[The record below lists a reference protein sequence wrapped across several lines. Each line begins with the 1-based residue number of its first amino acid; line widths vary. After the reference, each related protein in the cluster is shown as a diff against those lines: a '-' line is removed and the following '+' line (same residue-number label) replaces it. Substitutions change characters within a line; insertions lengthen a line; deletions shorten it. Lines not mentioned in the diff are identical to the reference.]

1 MIQRAYLDNNATTPT
16 DPRVVEEMLPYF
28 HEKFGNASSRN
39 HAYGWEAQ
47 EAVDHARE
55 QVADLI
61 GAKPNEIIFT
71 SGATES
77 NNLALKG
84 LLNEGDHLI
93 TCATEHKAILDPA
106 GSLVT
111 NGIEVDILPVQSDG
125 SLVLN
130 QLQNALSNHT
140 RLVSMMLAN
149 NETGCIQPIK
159 ELSGIAHSN
168 QALFHTDA
176 TQAVGKIPV
185 DVVELGIDLMSF
197 SSHKMYG
204 PKGVGALYIKKEVK
218 IQPILEGGGHERGIR
233 SGTLN
238 VPAIVGFGMACELCK
253 QAMNDEAKRLGQ
265 LRDKL
270 EQSLLSIEDTQLN
283 NNSENRLP
291 NVTNIAFSG
300 VDGER
305 FLLSLNGL
313 AVSQGSACTSAV
325 VEPSHVLK
333 AMGVSDEL
341 AYSSL
346 RFSLG
351 RFTTEDEIDFAIQK
365 VKTAVNKLRP

>member
-16 DPRVVEEMLPYF
+16 DPRVVEVMLPYF
-28 HEKFGNASSRN
+28 SDKFGNASSRN
-39 HAYGWEAQ
+39 HAYGWEAK

-55 QVADLI
+55 QVAELI
-61 GAKPNEIIFT
+61 GAHPNEIVFT

-84 LLNEGDHLI
+84 LLNEGNHFI

-106 GSLVT
+106 ESLAAK
-111 NGIEVDILPVQSDG
+111 GIDVEILPVQSDG
-125 SLVLN
+125 LLAI
-130 QLQNALSNHT
+130 NAFKKVISDHT
-140 RLVSMMLAN
+140 RLVSIMMAN

-159 ELSGIAHSN
+159 ELSTITHSN

-176 TQAVGKIPV
+176 TQAVGKVPV
-185 DVVELGIDLMSF
+185 DVNELGIDLMSF

-204 PKGVGALYIKKEVK
+204 PKGIGALYIRKETK
-218 IQPILEGGGHERGIR
+218 IRSLIEGGGHERGIR

-238 VPAIVGFGMACELCK
+238 VPAIVGFGKACELCK
-253 QAMNDEAKRLGQ
+253 QEMEEEAKKIKM

-270 EQSLLSIEDTQLN
+270 EESLLSIKGTQLN
-283 NNSENRLP
+283 GGIENRLP
-291 NVTNIAFSG
+291 NVTNIAFTG

-305 FLLSLNGL
+305 LLLSLNGL

-333 AMGVSDEL
+333 AMGIPDQL
-341 AYSSL
+341 ANSSL

-351 RFTTEDEIDFAIQK
+351 RFTTKEEIDFAIQK
-365 VKTAVNKLRP
+365 VTAAVHKLRK

>member
-16 DPRVVEEMLPYF
+16 DPRVVNEMVPYF
-28 HEKFGNASSRN
+28 SEKFGNASSRN
-39 HAYGWEAQ
+39 HAYGWESK

-55 QVADLI
+55 QVAELI
-61 GAKPNEIIFT
+61 GANPSEIIFT

-84 LLNEGDHLI
+84 LLNKGDHFI
-93 TCATEHKAILDPA
+93 TCTTEHKAILDPA
-106 GSLVT
+106 EALKSK
-111 NGIEVDILPVQSDG
+111 GINVDILPVEPDG
-125 SLVLN
+125 LLVIN
-130 QLQNALSNHT
+130 EFQKKISEHS
-140 RLVSMMLAN
+140 RLVSIMLAN

-159 ELSGIAHSN
+159 ELSAITHTN
-168 QALFHTDA
+168 QTLFHTDA

-185 DVVELGIDLMSF
+185 DVNELGIDLMSF
-197 SSHKMYG
+197 SSHKIYG
-204 PKGVGALYIKKEVK
+204 PKGIGALYIRKGTKVQSL
-218 IQPILEGGGHERGIR
+218 IEGGGHERGIR

-238 VPAIVGFGMACELCK
+238 VPAIVGFGEACELCK
-253 QAMNDEAKRLGQ
+253 QEMREETSRINI

-270 EQSLLSIEDTQLN
+270 EQSLLSINGAQLN
-283 NNSENRLP
+283 GGIENRLH

-305 FLLSLNGL
+305 LLLSLNGL

-333 AMGVSDEL
+333 AMGIPDQL
-341 AYSSL
+341 ANSSL

-351 RFTTEDEIDFAIQK
+351 RFTTEDEIDFAIEK
-365 VKTAVNKLRP
+365 VTAAVNKLSA

>member
-16 DPRVVEEMLPYF
+16 DLRVVDEMLPYF
-28 HEKFGNASSRN
+28 SEQFGNASSRN
-39 HAYGWEAQ
+39 HAYGWEAK

-55 QVADLI
+55 QVSDLI
-61 GAKPNEIIFT
+61 GANPSEIIFT

-84 LLNEGDHLI
+84 LLNEGDHFI

-106 GSLVT
+106 ESLAAK
-111 NGIEVDILPVQSDG
+111 GIDVEILPAQSDG
-125 SLVLN
+125 SLEI
-130 QLQNALSNHT
+130 NAFKNVISDHT
-140 RLVSMMLAN
+140 RLVSIMMAN

-159 ELSGIAHSN
+159 ELSTITHSN
-168 QALFHTDA
+168 QTLFHTDA
-176 TQAVGKIPV
+176 TQAVGKVPV
-185 DVVELGIDLMSF
+185 DVNELGIDLMSF

-204 PKGVGALYIKKEVK
+204 PKGIGALYIRKGSKVK
-218 IQPILEGGGHERGIR
+218 PLIEGGGHERGVR

-238 VPAIVGFGMACELCK
+238 VPAIVGFGKACELCK
-253 QAMNDEAKRLGQ
+253 QEMREEGSRIKI

-270 EQSLLSIEDTQLN
+270 EQSLLSIDDAQLN
-283 NNSENRLP
+283 GGIESRLP

-305 FLLSLNGL
+305 LLLSLNGL

-333 AMGVSDEL
+333 AMGIPDQL
-341 AYSSL
+341 ANSSL

-351 RFTTEDEIDFAIQK
+351 RFTTKEEIDFAIQK
-365 VKTAVNKLRP
+365 VTAAVHKLRT

>member
-16 DPRVVEEMLPYF
+16 DPRVVDEMLPYF
-28 HEKFGNASSRN
+28 SEQFGNASSRN
-39 HAYGWEAQ
+39 HAYGWEAK

-61 GAKPNEIIFT
+61 GANPNEIVFT

-84 LLNEGDHLI
+84 LLNEGNHFI

-106 GSLVT
+106 ESLAAK
-111 NGIEVDILPVQSDG
+111 GIDVEILPVQSDG
-125 SLVLN
+125 LLEIN
-130 QLQNALSNHT
+130 ELQKKISDHT
-140 RLVSMMLAN
+140 RLVSIMMAN
-149 NETGCIQPIK
+149 NETGCTQPIK
-159 ELSGIAHSN
+159 ELSTFTHSN
-168 QALFHTDA
+168 QGLFHTDA

-185 DVVELGIDLMSF
+185 EVSDLGIDLMSF

-204 PKGVGALYIKKEVK
+204 PKGIGALYIRKGTKVGSL
-218 IQPILEGGGHERGIR
+218 IEGGGHERGIR

-238 VPAIVGFGMACELCK
+238 VPAIVGFGKACELCK
-253 QAMNDEAKRLGQ
+253 QEMREEGSRIKS

-270 EQSLLSIEDTQLN
+270 EQSLLSIEGTQLN
-283 NNSENRLP
+283 GGKENRLP

-300 VDGER
+300 VDSER
-305 FLLSLNGL
+305 LLLSLNGL

-333 AMGVSDEL
+333 AMGIPDQL
-341 AYSSL
+341 ANSSL

-351 RFTTEDEIDFAIQK
+351 RFTTDEEVDFAIQK
-365 VKTAVNKLRP
+365 VTEAVSKLRA

>member
-16 DPRVVEEMLPYF
+16 DPRVVNEMLPYF
-28 HEKFGNASSRN
+28 SEKYGNASSRN
-39 HAYGWEAQ
+39 HAYGWEAK

-61 GAKPNEIIFT
+61 GANPNEIVFT

-84 LLNEGDHLI
+84 LLNEGDHFI

-106 GSLVT
+106 ESLNT
-111 NGIEVDILPVQSDG
+111 KGINVDILPVQSDG
-125 SLVLN
+125 LLEIKTLKKAISDN
-130 QLQNALSNHT
+130 T
-140 RLVSMMLAN
+140 RLVSIMMAN

-159 ELSGIAHSN
+159 ELSTITHSN
-168 QALFHTDA
+168 QVLFHTDA
-176 TQAVGKIPV
+176 TQAVGKMPV
-185 DVVELGIDLMSF
+185 EVNDLGIDLMSF

-204 PKGVGALYIKKEVK
+204 PKGIGALYIRKGSKV
-218 IQPILEGGGHERGIR
+218 QPLIEGGGHEQGIR

-238 VPAIVGFGMACELCK
+238 VPAIVGFGKACELCK
-253 QAMNDEAKRLGQ
+253 QEMEEEARRINI

-270 EQSLLSIEDTQLN
+270 EQSLLSIDGAQLN
-283 NNSENRLP
+283 GGIENRLP

-305 FLLSLNGL
+305 LLLSLNGV

-333 AMGVSDEL
+333 SMGIPDQL
-341 AYSSL
+341 ANSSL

-351 RFTTEDEIDFAIQK
+351 RFTTEDEIDFTIQK
-365 VKTAVNKLRP
+365 VQQQFTS

>member
-1 MIQRAYLDNNATTPT
+1 
-16 DPRVVEEMLPYF
+16 MLPYF
-28 HEKFGNASSRN
+28 SEKFGNASSRN
-39 HAYGWEAQ
+39 HAYGWEAK

-55 QVADLI
+55 QVAELI
-61 GAKPNEIIFT
+61 GANPSEIIFT

-84 LLNEGDHLI
+84 LLNKGDHFI

-106 GSLVT
+106 ESLAAQ
-111 NGIEVDILPVQSDG
+111 GIDVKVLSVQPAG
-125 SLVLN
+125 LLEI
-130 QLQNALSNHT
+130 NAFKNAISEHT
-140 RLVSMMLAN
+140 RLVSIMMAN
-149 NETGCIQPIK
+149 NETGCIQPVK
-159 ELSGIAHSN
+159 ELSAIIHSN
-168 QALFHTDA
+168 QGLFHSDA
-176 TQAVGKIPV
+176 TQAVGKTPV
-185 DVVELGIDLMSF
+185 DVNELGIDLMSF

-204 PKGVGALYIKKEVK
+204 PKGIGALYIRKGTKVGS
-218 IQPILEGGGHERGIR
+218 IIEGGGHERGIR

-238 VPAIVGFGMACELCK
+238 VPAIVGFGKACELCK
-253 QAMNDEAKRLGQ
+253 QEMQEAEKIKS

-270 EQSLLSIEDTQLN
+270 EQSLLSIEGTQLN
-283 NNSENRLP
+283 GVIENRLP
-291 NVTNIAFSG
+291 NVTNIAFTG

-305 FLLSLNGL
+305 LLLSLNGL

-333 AMGVSDEL
+333 AMGIPDQL
-341 AYSSL
+341 ANSSL

-365 VKTAVNKLRP
+365 VTAAVNKLSA

>member
-16 DPRVVEEMLPYF
+16 DPRVVNEMLPYF
-28 HEKFGNASSRN
+28 SEKFGNASSRN
-39 HAYGWEAQ
+39 HAYGWEAK

-55 QVADLI
+55 QVAELI
-61 GAKPNEIIFT
+61 GANPSEIIFT

-84 LLNEGDHLI
+84 LLNEGDYFI
-93 TCATEHKAILDPA
+93 TCTTEHKAILDPA
-106 GSLVT
+106 ESLAAK
-111 NGIEVDILPVQSDG
+111 GIDVKILPVQSDG
-125 SLVLN
+125 LLEI
-130 QLQNALSNHT
+130 NAFKKVISEHT
-140 RLVSMMLAN
+140 RLVSIMMAN

-159 ELSGIAHSN
+159 ELSTITHSY
-168 QALFHTDA
+168 QGLFHSDA
-176 TQAVGKIPV
+176 TQAVGKILV
-185 DVVELGIDLMSF
+185 DVSELGIDLMSF

-204 PKGVGALYIKKEVK
+204 PKGIGALYIRKGTRVGSL
-218 IQPILEGGGHERGIR
+218 IEGGGHEQGIR

-238 VPAIVGFGMACELCK
+238 VPAIVGFGKACELCK
-253 QAMNDEAKRLGQ
+253 QEMREETSKVKN

-270 EQSLLSIEDTQLN
+270 EQSLLSIEGTQLN
-283 NNSENRLP
+283 GGIENRLP

-305 FLLSLNGL
+305 LLLSLNGL

-333 AMGVSDEL
+333 AMGIPDHL
-341 AYSSL
+341 ANSSL

-351 RFTTEDEIDFAIQK
+351 RFTTEEEIDFAIEK
-365 VKTAVNKLRP
+365 VTAAVNKLSA